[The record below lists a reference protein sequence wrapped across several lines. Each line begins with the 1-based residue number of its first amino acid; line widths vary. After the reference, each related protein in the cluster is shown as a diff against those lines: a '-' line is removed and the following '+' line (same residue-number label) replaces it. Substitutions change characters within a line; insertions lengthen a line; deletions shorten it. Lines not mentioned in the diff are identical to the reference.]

1 MANVTY
7 DPYVTTRASGSFS
20 VTSEGVT
27 QGVAMD
33 DPTVRNLL
41 AYGYISTSETLPMWG
56 GIAVQELIGLRP
68 GAGVRGNELKR
79 STAVGNITG
88 FTVYNQSHHL
98 ITYPGSPAPS
108 GGSGMSIGF
117 YRLGSKARIPLKASS
132 ALINDVGELVTQ
144 NVSYD
149 FAAGHV
155 VPYLPNNVSLTASS
169 IYWSSGVTPT
179 TNVPN
184 FVTVNTSADHGLET
198 GAYVTVSGF
207 TPSGYNGT
215 FEITVTSPTQ
225 FTYLLADDPGSPT
238 AEGTITADGG
248 ILPVRVL
255 QVYSSNARV
264 VEYDPVLNVTRWNNA
279 GDNDS
284 VAVLVEI

>member
-33 DPTVRNLL
+33 DPTARNLL

-56 GIAVQELIGLRP
+56 GLAVQELIGLRP

-79 STAVGNITG
+79 STDVSNITG

-117 YRLGSKARIPLKASS
+117 YRIGSKARIPLKASS
-132 ALINDVGELVTQ
+132 TLINDVGELVTQ
-144 NVSYD
+144 QVSYD

-155 VPYLPNNVSLTASS
+155 VPYMATGTSLTANS
-169 IYWSSGVTPT
+169 IYWGSGIVNVT
-179 TNVPN
+179 
-184 FVTVNTSADHGLET
+184 TSADHNLVT
-198 GAYVTVSGF
+198 GAYVTLSGF
-207 TPSGYNGT
+207 SPSGYDGT
-215 FEITVTSPTQ
+215 YEVTVTGANT
-225 FTYLLADDPGSPT
+225 FTYALATNPGSPT
-238 AEGTITADGG
+238 NTGTIVAAGG
-248 ILPVRVL
+248 ALPVRVL